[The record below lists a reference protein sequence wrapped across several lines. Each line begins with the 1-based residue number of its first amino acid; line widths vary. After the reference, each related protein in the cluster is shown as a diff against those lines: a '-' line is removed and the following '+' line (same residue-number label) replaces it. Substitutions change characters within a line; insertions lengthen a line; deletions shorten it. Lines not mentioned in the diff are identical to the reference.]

1 MHRHPAEVWN
11 AIAETQ
17 DLRTSW
23 AAAMFPLPQEVLDE
37 EMAAEMKRLTK
48 EAGSE
53 TVALAYLAVMPTLWE
68 APAVQAFKATGDPLG
83 DGLTVMETV
92 QMAVI
97 AASRDYGL
105 TTQDQIKLEK
115 LLQTAP
121 TA

>member
-1 MHRHPAEVWN
+1 
-11 AIAETQ
+11 
-17 DLRTSW
+17 
-23 AAAMFPLPQEVLDE
+23 
-37 EMAAEMKRLTK
+37 
-48 EAGSE
+48 
-53 TVALAYLAVMPTLWE
+53 
-68 APAVQAFKATGDPLG
+68 
-83 DGLTVMETV
+83 METV

>member
-23 AAAMFPLPQEVLDE
+23 AEAMFPLPQDVLDD